1 MSERNRE
8 SSFLRRTLRQL
19 RSPLH
24 RVFEPISAIIGR
36 VELSEDEADS
46 VAEAVMILFVMLMRV
61 DGVISDSE
69 LSEVRDYVH
78 REYGPRHVTRRTRML
93 VEPLAREPACATVDF
108 FRPEQKKNYFRA
120 SWSWPMRTTTTRTWK
135 MSC

>member
-24 RVFEPISAIIGR
+24 RVFEPISAIIRR

-78 REYGPRHVTRRTRML
+78 REYGPRHVARLTRML
-93 VEPLAREPACATVDF
+93 VEPLALEPACATVDF
-108 FRPEQKKNYFRA
+108 FGPSKRRIISEPRGA
-120 SWSWPMRTTTTRTWK
+120 GLCGRRLLGPGR
-135 MSC
+135 

>member
-24 RVFEPISAIIGR
+24 RVFEPISAIIRR

-46 VAEAVMILFVMLMRV
+46 VAEAVMILFVMLMRAAM
-61 DGVISDSE
+61 GLHGATLAGSGA
-69 LSEVRDYVH
+69 LSSKVLSGRAH
-78 REYGPRHVTRRTRML
+78 ASNTASRR
-93 VEPLAREPACATVDF
+93 A
-108 FRPEQKKNYFRA
+108 
-120 SWSWPMRTTTTRTWK
+120 
-135 MSC
+135 